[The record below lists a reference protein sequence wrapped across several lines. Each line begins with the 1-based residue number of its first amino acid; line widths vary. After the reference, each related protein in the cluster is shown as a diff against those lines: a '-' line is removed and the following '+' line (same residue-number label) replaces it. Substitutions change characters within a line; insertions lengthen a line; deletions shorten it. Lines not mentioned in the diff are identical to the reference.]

1 MDDEIQAYEDI
12 LNRENLELFVFVM
25 PKCTQ
30 KFIYFGKKLSRL
42 ELHPQEI
49 LRATFWLSN

>member
-42 ELHPQEI
+42 ELHP
-49 LRATFWLSN
+49 